1 MMLGNGEA
9 VMLEGAT
16 SPACGEGEAVE
27 GGTAMPA
34 SRAPPQRTAQPL
46 RAHRP
51 RPRWR
56 R

>member
-1 MMLGNGEA
+1 MLGNGEA
-9 VMLEGAT
+9 VTLEGAAFP
-16 SPACGEGEAVE
+16 SVWGGEAVQ

-34 SRAPPQRTAQPL
+34 SHAPPQRTAQPL